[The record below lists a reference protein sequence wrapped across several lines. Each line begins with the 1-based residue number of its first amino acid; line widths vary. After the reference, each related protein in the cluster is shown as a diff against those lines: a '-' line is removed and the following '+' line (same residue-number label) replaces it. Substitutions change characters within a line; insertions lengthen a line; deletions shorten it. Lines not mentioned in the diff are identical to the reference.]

1 MTYPAAQAVSPDKSE
16 GQLTDICELYSK
28 PEFGY
33 MLNLIAMVLFD
44 VEVDDVAKKFLAA
57 AADRTLTDEA
67 ITALRQR
74 VKNPV
79 PPYDPLFNDYEDSI
93 RTQEATVRMLDRID
107 RSIKLGFVPLQ

>member
-1 MTYPAAQAVSPDKSE
+1 MTNTAAQPVAPDKSE
-16 GQLTDICELYSK
+16 KQTSNVCELYSK

-44 VEVDDVAKKFLAA
+44 VDVDDVAKQFLAA

-79 PPYDPLFNDYEDSI
+79 PPYDPLFNEYEDSI